1 MARFDRLT
9 VLNTIVDQGIM
20 TLFHDEDLD
29 TVIEVATAV
38 YAGGGRIFEF
48 TNRVEHALDIFGELV
63 RHAANHLPD
72 LIVGTGS
79 VEDAPTAAQFIANGS
94 SFIVSP
100 ILVEE
105 TAYLCNRRKIA
116 YLPGTM
122 TIKEV
127 ADAETLGVELVKFY
141 PASLPMGA
149 QFVSATLMPRPWSRI
164 VANGMITVDDLEPW
178 FEAGVAAVGTMSMV
192 QPDLVQAGDF
202 ETISQTVGSML
213 AKVEKIRSKR
223 E

>member
-20 TLFHDEDLD
+20 TLFHDEDTD

-38 YAGGGRIFEF
+38 HAGGGRIFEF
-48 TNRVEHALDIFGELV
+48 TNRVEHALDIFGALV
-63 RHAANHLPD
+63 RHAAHHLPD

-79 VEDAPTAAQFIANGS
+79 VEDSPTAAQFIAKGS
-94 SFIVSP
+94 NFIVSP

-116 YLPGTM
+116 YVPGTM
-122 TIKEV
+122 TINEV

-141 PASLPMGA
+141 PANLPMGA

-202 ETISQTVGSML
+202 EAISQTVGAML
-213 AKVEKIRSKR
+213 AKVKKIRSKQ